1 MTTFCLRVW
10 RRQSALRHKIQWTAL
25 WEMCAVRGHGRAL
38 SGPEMWVADPLLSE
52 TAPHVLIAGKALCE
66 VPGSVKCSTT
76 PNCVL
81 PQWILDGKDDCG
93 DGSDEGWWCN
103 MRNCTT
109 QCGST
114 SEIRPAC
121 DIGEFRCLSGDCVDG
136 TRVLDGKPDCFDNSD
151 ESRSIDECMYS
162 RYCELYSDECSE
174 QSPCSYQP
182 DIAAFGCG
190 CPKGA
195 VPNAKGICQLEKI

>member
-1 MTTFCLRVW
+1 
-10 RRQSALRHKIQWTAL
+10 
-25 WEMCAVRGHGRAL
+25 MCAVRGHGRAL

-93 DGSDEGWWCN
+93 DGSDEEPC
-103 MRNCTT
+103 RLTECAPSTT
-109 QCGST
+109 ST
-114 SEIRPAC
+114 LPLFNTSAAITTTAVTTEKTLLTTGPAKPPEIRPAC

-151 ESRSIDECMYS
+151 E

>member
-1 MTTFCLRVW
+1 MD
-10 RRQSALRHKIQWTAL
+10 
-25 WEMCAVRGHGRAL
+25 VRCRDQR
-38 SGPEMWVADPLLSE
+38 W
-52 TAPHVLIAGKALCE
+52 KALCE

-93 DGSDEGWWCN
+93 DGSDEEPC
-103 MRNCTT
+103 RLTECAPSTT
-109 QCGST
+109 ST
-114 SEIRPAC
+114 LPLFNTSAAITTTAVTTEKTLLTTGPAKPPEIRPAC

-151 ESRSIDECMYS
+151 E